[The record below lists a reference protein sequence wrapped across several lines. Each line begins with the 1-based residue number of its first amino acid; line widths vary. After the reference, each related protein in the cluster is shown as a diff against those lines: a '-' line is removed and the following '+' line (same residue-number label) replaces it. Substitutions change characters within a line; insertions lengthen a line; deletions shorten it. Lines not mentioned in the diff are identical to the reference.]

1 MPRPRSEH
9 AIVFSS
15 WPSELLHM
23 FGVSAKLRAMVG
35 LQSADSIWKA
45 LIMSLLFPFLLPKF
59 AWYSH
64 DGWVMDQVG
73 IGVVALSKTIITP
86 VTQPCAMLMPMV
98 DLFFAIQIHECVCFI
113 GASS

>member
-1 MPRPRSEH
+1 
-9 AIVFSS
+9 
-15 WPSELLHM
+15 M

-35 LQSADSIWKA
+35 LQSAESASGVWKA
-45 LIMSLLFPFLLPKF
+45 LIKFAQFDHVFAIPIFLPKF

-64 DGWVMDQVG
+64 DGWVMDQEG

>member
-1 MPRPRSEH
+1 M
-9 AIVFSS
+9 
-15 WPSELLHM
+15 
-23 FGVSAKLRAMVG
+23 G
-35 LQSADSIWKA
+35 LQSADSTSGVWKA
-45 LIMSLLFPFLLPKF
+45 LIKFAQFDHVFAIPFLFLPKF